1 MGSGASIY
9 SEQLYLDID
18 TSGLSSDESMES
30 MDNDTNDTFLTNDS
44 MDSDLFFIRGC
55 FDAFTKMLYKV
66 IYIFYLR
73 MFCSLLQKRVLGIAQ
88 VEHHQRQVDGHA
100 NQACDDE

>member
-18 TSGLSSDESMES
+18 TSRLSSDESIEG
-30 MDNDTNDTFLTNDS
+30 MDNDTIDTYLTNDS
-44 MDSDLFFIRGC
+44 MDSDLFLSEDVLLTGC
-55 FDAFTKMLYKV
+55 FAHSE
-66 IYIFYLR
+66 R
-73 MFCSLLQKRVLGIAQ
+73 ALGITQ

-100 NQACDDE
+100 NQACHDQGEVIDKIAME

>member
-9 SEQLYLDID
+9 SEQLYIDID
-18 TSGLSSDESMES
+18 TSRLSSDESIED

-55 FDAFTKMLYKV
+55 
-66 IYIFYLR
+66 
-73 MFCSLLQKRVLGIAQ
+73 
-88 VEHHQRQVDGHA
+88 
-100 NQACDDE
+100 